1 MSYSP
6 DISDLEIHAY
16 VDGALDAARARAV
29 DDALSQDSAL
39 AERIAAYRADK
50 ALLKRAYAPL
60 AEGPLPAAWTD
71 LIRSHEAAAPKP
83 GLSWR
88 MVGAIAAMLLIVAG
102 GLGWY
107 VTRTRQPVGDVVQ
120 AALEVRDDAG
130 VAVADLDGARHYDGT
145 LDRIVGANIKVPD
158 LERMGYRVTRIA
170 FFDRAAEVQYRDR
183 QNNLFTLY
191 LRASDGKTRFDQF
204 ERSGLRICIWQ
215 DDRISTVMAGTMSAA
230 EMQRLASL
238 AYLGLTA

>member
-1 MSYSP
+1 MSQVP
-6 DISDLEIHAY
+6 GISDLEIHAY
-16 VDGALDAARARAV
+16 VDGEVDATRARAI
-29 DDALSQDSAL
+29 DQAMSQDAQL
-39 AERIAAYRADK
+39 AARIAAYRADK

-60 AEGPLPAAWTD
+60 AGAPLPPAWTD
-71 LIRSHEAAAPKP
+71 LIQNHVPAALPRY
-83 GLSWR
+83 SWR
-88 MVGAIAAMLLIVAG
+88 MVGAIAAMLLIVAS

-107 VTRTRQPVGDVVQ
+107 VAEMRQPAGDVVE
-120 AALEVRDDAG
+120 AALEVRDEAG
-130 VAVADLDGARHYDGT
+130 VAVPNLAGARHYDGT
-145 LDRIVGANIKVPD
+145 LGRIVGADIKVPD
-158 LERMGYRVTRIA
+158 LERMGYRVTGIG
-170 FFDRAAEVQYRDR
+170 FYGRAAEIQYRDR

-204 ERSGLRICIWQ
+204 DRKGLRICVWQ